1 VKAHEA
7 RASID
12 WSVLITIA
20 AGIGI
25 GEAMKAEH
33 SGAGPFIAEYLTSFS
48 GGAPIAALAIIYGIT
63 MVFTNLITA
72 KAAATL
78 LFPVAVSTAA
88 SMGVNPMPFVVAVM
102 IAAAAS
108 FATPVGYQTNLMVQG
123 PGGYRY
129 SDYVRFGGPLS
140 LLLWIVAVLVIPLRW
155 SF

>member
-1 VKAHEA
+1 
-7 RASID
+7 
-12 WSVLITIA
+12 
-20 AGIGI
+20 
-25 GEAMKAEH
+25 
-33 SGAGPFIAEYLTSFS
+33 
-48 GGAPIAALAIIYGIT
+48 